1 MSWHPTLPG
10 RHTKSTGSTSNK
22 GGYIYKHC
30 IFHQKKNA
38 NWWPSEHFYLVKDYE
53 RRSGLRAHAAT
64 PPPAPEETWD
74 RDNNCPPISRSSPPG
89 HRTLQSSREKG
100 GGELRTGAVQINTG
114 GCDSR
119 GGSYFAKKRKVSEER
134 RSVSQFVDFLHINR
148 YYQAQA
154 PGQSS
159 GLFWVNF
166 RSILVFCSIKSNSQ
180 LSDWSR
186 FQEMVTPDTSPEQRT
201 R

>member
-1 MSWHPTLPG
+1 MSWHPTLSG

-100 GGELRTGAVQINTG
+100 GGGGELRTGAVQINTE

-119 GGSYFAKKRKVSEER
+119 GGSYFAKKRGRCVR
-134 RSVSQFVDFLHINR
+134 RKQKCISVCRFLT
-148 YYQAQA
+148 YKQVL
-154 PGQSS
+154 SS
-159 GLFWVNF
+159 SSSRSKLW
-166 RSILVFCSIKSNSQ
+166 SILG
-180 LSDWSR
+180 
-186 FQEMVTPDTSPEQRT
+186 
-201 R
+201 